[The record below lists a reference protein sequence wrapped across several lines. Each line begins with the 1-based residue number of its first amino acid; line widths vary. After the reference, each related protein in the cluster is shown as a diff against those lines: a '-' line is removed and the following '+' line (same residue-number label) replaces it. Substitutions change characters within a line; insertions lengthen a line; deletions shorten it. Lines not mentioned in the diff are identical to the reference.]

1 MTRAQKGH
9 RTKGERDNGKRAADQ
24 QNKRHRSAAEVL
36 AGFNWRLYNL
46 FAAPLHIVSPK
57 LPPPGV
63 LLGHN

>member
-1 MTRAQKGH
+1 VPKNAIEQKAS
-9 RTKGERDNGKRAADQ
+9 DNGKRAADH
-24 QNKRHRSAAEVL
+24 QNKRHWSAEEVL

-57 LPPPGV
+57 LAPPEV